1 MTMTR
6 GFTLLLTLLATPA
19 LAQAGG
25 DAARGREL
33 FLRDDCYTCHGTTG
47 AGGGALGGPRLAHA
61 GLTPKAIM
69 NELRHPRAVMP
80 PYTEKVLSDAE
91 AADIVAYI
99 QSLSREPE
107 AKAKDIKLL
116 NQ

>member
-1 MTMTR
+1 MMMR
-6 GFTLLLTLLATPA
+6 ALLFFMVFASPA
-19 LAQAGG
+19 LAQGAG
-25 DAARGREL
+25 DAARGKEI
-33 FLRDDCYTCHGTTG
+33 FQRDNCYTCHGTTG

-61 GLTPKAIM
+61 GLAPNAIL

-80 PYTEKVLSDAE
+80 AYTEKVLSNAD

-99 QSLSREPE
+99 QSLSRASS
-107 AKAKDIKLL
+107 AKAKDIPQL

>member
-1 MTMTR
+1 MTR
-6 GFTLLLTLLATPA
+6 NIVFMLLLATPA
-19 LAQAGG
+19 LAQNAG
-25 DAARGREL
+25 DAARGREI
-33 FLRDDCYTCHGTTG
+33 FLRHNCYICHGTTG

-61 GLTPKAIM
+61 GLTPSAIL

-80 PYTEKVLSDAE
+80 PYTAKVLSDAE

-99 QSLSREPE
+99 AALSRDPVRNMR
-107 AKAKDIKLL
+107 DIPSL

>member
-1 MTMTR
+1 MMMTR
-6 GFTLLLTLLATPA
+6 TLMFLLLLVLP
-19 LAQAGG
+19 AQAQTLG
-25 DAARGREL
+25 DAARGKEI
-33 FLRDDCYTCHGTTG
+33 FLRDNCYTCHGTTG

-61 GLTPKAIM
+61 GLTPNAIL

-80 PYTEKVLSDAE
+80 AYSEKVLSDTD

-99 QSLSREPE
+99 QSLSREPGAD
-107 AKAKDIKLL
+107 AKAIKLL

>member
-1 MTMTR
+1 MMTR
-6 GFTLLLTLLATPA
+6 ALMLMLLLVLPA
-19 LAQAGG
+19 RAQNLG
-25 DAARGREL
+25 DAARGKEI
-33 FLRDDCYTCHGTTG
+33 FLRDNCYTCHGTTG

-61 GLTPKAIM
+61 RLTPNAIL

-80 PYTEKVLSDAE
+80 AYSEKVLSDTE

-99 QSLSREPE
+99 QSLSREPGAD
-107 AKAKDIKLL
+107 AKAIKLL